1 MTGKPYSARRRL
13 VRRTLVCM
21 VVILG
26 MLGIGVHQV
35 ARHESEEIFSA
46 RLATSARVI
55 EALVA
60 RQVEKA
66 TITQPIV
73 IPLPPELE
81 HATEHSPVK
90 SGHPYETKI
99 AFQVWSQRGTL
110 LAKSATAPDVAL
122 GSLAPGFSK
131 NSIHDELWE
140 VFALQ
145 SGDVW
150 VLAAEKEEVREE
162 MVRELTTS
170 TLAPLVVGGLLMVL
184 AVNLVLY
191 SGMNSLR
198 TLADRISKREPE
210 SLAQIELSGIPEEL
224 APVVNELNSLL
235 GRVQGA
241 FERER
246 RFIDAAAHEIRTP
259 IAAIQLHVQNA
270 MRAETPQERESSLSE
285 AIIGLRRTTK
295 LAEQLL
301 TFSRVAAKA
310 DGESFRKVSLNQ
322 VCAEIIG
329 LQEPLLEQRGQT
341 IGLEA
346 SQECQVMGD
355 PYKLQQL
362 LQNLI
367 DNASLYGAPKGE
379 IEVALAVLDGKVRL
393 QVANDGSSI
402 PDAEIDRI
410 FMPYYRIPGQ
420 KSPGSGLGLSIVKE
434 IAGQHKAVITVA
446 RKTDDQGSVISLTFP
461 QAGAALPA

>member
-1 MTGKPYSARRRL
+1 MSDKPYSARRRL
-13 VRRTLVCM
+13 VRRTLACM
-21 VVILG
+21 IVILG
-26 MLGIGVHQV
+26 ILGVAVHQV
-35 ARHESEEIFSA
+35 ASHESEEIFSA

-73 IPLPPELE
+73 IPLPAELE
-81 HATEHSPVK
+81 HSTDHYPVK
-90 SGHPYETKI
+90 AGHPYETKI
-99 AFQVWSQRGTL
+99 AFQVWSERGEL
-110 LAKSATAPDVAL
+110 LAKSASAPDVAL
-122 GSLAPGFSK
+122 GALKPGFSR
-131 NSIHDELWE
+131 NSIHDESWE
-140 VFALQ
+140 VFSLQ
-145 SGDVW
+145 SGSIW

-162 MVRELTTS
+162 MVTELATS

-191 SGMNSLR
+191 SGMSSLR
-198 TLADRISKREPE
+198 TLAARIAKREPE

-235 GRVQGA
+235 TRVQGA

-270 MRAETPQERESSLSE
+270 MRAESAQEREGSLAE
-285 AIIGLRRTTK
+285 AVVGLRRTTK

-310 DGESFRKVSLNQ
+310 DGESFRTVSLNQ

-341 IGLEA
+341 IGFDA
-346 SQECQVMGD
+346 QQECQVTGD

-367 DNASLYGAPKGE
+367 DNASLYGAPGGD
-379 IEVALAVLDGKVRL
+379 ISVALTASQGQVRL
-393 QVANDGSSI
+393 AVANDGQAI
-402 PDAEIDRI
+402 PAEEVNRI
-410 FMPYYRIPGQ
+410 FAPYYRIPGQ
-420 KSPGSGLGLSIVKE
+420 KAAGSGLGLSIVKE
-434 IAGQHKAVITVA
+434 IAEQHKAVIAVTTKA
-446 RKTDDQGSVISLTFP
+446 DGQGSIISVTFP
-461 QAGAALPA
+461 QAQAALAA